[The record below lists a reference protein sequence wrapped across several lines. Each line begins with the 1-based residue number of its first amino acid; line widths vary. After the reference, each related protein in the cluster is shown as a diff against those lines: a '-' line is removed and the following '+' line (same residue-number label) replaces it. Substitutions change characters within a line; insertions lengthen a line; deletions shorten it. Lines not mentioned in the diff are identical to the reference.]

1 MKREL
6 DAAIARLDDYARG
19 QLPDDAAGDYEQ
31 DLFAR
36 ALDGAAPELV
46 FRDQLQRT
54 LREMKQ
60 RGTIDPWITA
70 RDLDRIRS
78 SGLRVE
84 LFELDVQNPRMPDLT
99 REVDIL
105 VTRVPIDLTGVQRMD
120 AEVLTPAG
128 QLLKVM
134 RDISFDPADGAVYAC
149 CEIEL
154 ARTAASVTTLT
165 RVWAIDDAGRRL
177 LLELSV

>member
-1 MKREL
+1 MKGDL
-6 DAAIARLDDYARG
+6 DAATARLDEYARG
-19 QLPDDAAGDYEQ
+19 KLADAAASEYEQ

-54 LREMKQ
+54 LREMKE

-70 RDLDRIRS
+70 RDLERLRG

-84 LFELDVQNPRMPDLT
+84 FFELDLAQPSMPDLS
-99 REVDIL
+99 RDFDVL
-105 VTRVPIDLTGVQRMD
+105 VTRIALDLSGVQRLD

-128 QLLKVM
+128 QLVKM
-134 RDISFDPADGAVYAC
+134 MPDISFDPADGAVYAC
-149 CEIEL
+149 CEAEL
-154 ARTAASVTTLT
+154 ARSAASATTLT
-165 RVWAIDDAGRRL
+165 RVWAIGDSGRKL
-177 LLELSV
+177 LLELAV